1 MCGIAGL
8 YVYRESSPAV
18 PDVELGRAMV
28 DSLAHRGPD
37 DGGLLVAPGVLL
49 GHRRLSILDLSIDGH
64 QPMPDADESCWIA
77 FNGEIYNF
85 RELRE
90 ELEAAGHRFR
100 SQTDTEVILAGY
112 REWGN
117 AIVDRLNGMFA
128 FALWDRRIDQLWLVR
143 DRVGIKPLFYR
154 DDGTCLWFGSEV
166 KAILADPAVP
176 RRPDAQGL
184 DTYLTFGYV
193 AAPHTGFEGIRQ
205 MLPGESLVANQN
217 GTVASRWAKSLYPSR
232 PTTWSMSESVDRLE
246 VAIDHAVKRQMVSDV
261 RLGAL
266 LSGGLDSSA
275 VVRSMRRSGVE
286 QIETFTMGFDRES
299 FDESPYAALVAER
312 YGTKHHADR
321 AAAQIDNI
329 LTVIIAHAEDPLA
342 DNSMIPF
349 YFLSEQVRRRVTVA
363 LSGDGADE
371 LLAGYSTY
379 SASAWGPRYRW
390 MPGFA
395 RRGVIAPL
403 VHRLPVSQAKYG
415 AVSLLKR
422 FVDGV
427 EEPGLRA
434 HCSWRRYVSAELR
447 DRLYT
452 PSFLAQADGDP
463 IGQYAA
469 ALSGSPDWLSP
480 LEQQL
485 HVDFAFHMPN
495 DILAKVD
502 RMSMAHGLEVRVPL
516 LDQEVIEVCLRIP
529 AQHKMVRSRGKLPL
543 KHLLSRDLP
552 TKLIHRKKGGF
563 LAPIEQWLQGV
574 WQPLLSATL
583 TEDFIEETGLLQW
596 KPIRELLS
604 RMKSGRMGDA
614 YPLFALF
621 MLGLWWRTWITQA
634 GPSQQSQPRLAPKGF
649 APTIVVTIET
659 RELDR

>member
-1 MCGIAGL
+1 MCGIAGR

-18 PDVELGRAMV
+18 PDVEVGRAMV
-28 DSLAHRGPD
+28 DSIAHRGPD

-49 GHRRLSILDLSIDGH
+49 GHRRLSILDLSVDGH
-64 QPMPDADESCWIA
+64 QPMPDFEESCWIT

-85 RELRE
+85 RELRA
-90 ELEAAGHRFR
+90 ELESLGHRFR

-112 REWGN
+112 REWGT
-117 AIVDRLNGMFA
+117 AVVDRLNGMFA
-128 FALWDRRIDQLWLVR
+128 FALWDRRAERLWLVR

-154 DDGTCLWFGSEV
+154 DDGACLWFGSEV

-205 MLPGESLVANQN
+205 LLPGESLLVNR
-217 GTVASRWAKSLYPSR
+217 GGVVASRWAKSLYPSR

-246 VAIDHAVKRQMVSDV
+246 VAIDRAVKRQMVSDV

-275 VVRSMRRSGVE
+275 VVRSMRRSGAE
-286 QIETFTMGFDRES
+286 QIETFTMGFDGAS
-299 FDESPYAALVAER
+299 FDESSYAALVAER
-312 YGTKHHADR
+312 YGTEHHADR
-321 AAAQIDNI
+321 AVAELDNI
-329 LTVIIAHAEDPLA
+329 LPTIVAHAEDPLA
-342 DNSMIPF
+342 DNSMVPF
-349 YFLSEQVRRRVTVA
+349 YLLSEQVRRRVTVA

-379 SASAWGPRYRW
+379 SASAWGPKYRCL
-390 MPGFA
+390 PGFM

-403 VHRLPVSQAKYG
+403 VHRLPVSQKKYG

-434 HCSWRRYVSAELR
+434 HCTWRRYVSARLR
-447 DRLYT
+447 ARLYT
-452 PSFLAQADGDP
+452 PSFLAEANGDP
-463 IGQYAA
+463 IGQYAG

-516 LDQEVIEVCLRIP
+516 LDPEVIQVCLSIP
-529 AQHKMVRSRGKLPL
+529 VQHKMAKASGKLPL
-543 KHLLSRDLP
+543 KNLLSRDLP
-552 TKLIHRKKGGF
+552 AELVHRKKGGF
-563 LAPIEQWLQGV
+563 LAPIEEWLRGP
-574 WQPLLSATL
+574 WQPLLNETL

-596 KPIRELLS
+596 RPVSELLR
-604 RMKSGRMGDA
+604 RMKSGRVDDA

-621 MLGLWWRTWITQA
+621 MLGLWWRTWITRA
-634 GPSQQSQPRLAPKGF
+634 ELPLHLQPRRGTRAF
-649 APTIVVTIET
+649 APTVVVHLRT
-659 RELDR
+659 RGLD